1 MALLQIIFAI
11 YDELTNAYGKV
22 LENDVT
28 HDAYF
33 VKTCYMKNGEM
44 TGDASLVLNI
54 PFEDWLKKPP
64 NCYSEIANAIRFR
77 EQ

>member
-54 PFEDWLKKPP
+54 PFEDWLKK
-64 NCYSEIANAIRFR
+64 YGM
-77 EQ
+77 EQYRKMNKIQ